1 MTLLRFLLAAFARP
15 SPSPRPPPRQPR
27 PGDSLDAVAR
37 DYVQLVLELGERDD
51 GYVDAYYGP
60 PAWRTAARA
69 NPRTLPQL
77 AAGGAA
83 VAGAAAGDPAARR
96 RPGAARRQL
105 FLGAQLTAAITR
117 LRMLQ
122 GERLSFREEA
132 TGLYGVDPQLR
143 PLADFDPVLAR
154 IDRLVPGEGPLAARV
169 DAFMDRFVIPRDR
182 LDAVMRAAI
191 AECRRRTV
199 AHLPLPRGEHF
210 TLEFVTGRSWSGYN
224 WYQGN
229 YNSLIQVNT
238 DQPVRL
244 GRAIDLG
251 CHEGYPG
258 HHAYNML
265 LERNLARGRG
275 WVEYMVYPLYSPQSF
290 IAEGT
295 ANYGIELAFPGD
307 ERLAFERRVL
317 YPLAGLSGEGADRY
331 LQLQEAIRDLSGAR
345 IAIAA
350 DYLDGRIDRAEAIRR
365 TQRYNLMSEAR
376 ATQSIAFTDQYR
388 AYVIN
393 YGLGRDLVARF
404 IEWGGT
410 RDPAARWRRRP
421 GRAEVRR
428 VSRRRPCAGRV
439 CGRRAVAAGDAVP
452 RRRTRRDRSQRARR
466 CRWAAGP
473 PEVESV
479 DDRVHERAD
488 GDHRECAADPV
499 DPSRRSA
506 LLGGTRI
513 TAATAA
519 KAAIGTLIRKVML
532 QE

>member
-1 MTLLRFLLAAFARP
+1 MIRLRPLLALLLPFALATAASAQTRTP
-15 SPSPRPPPRQPR
+15 AR
-27 PGDSLDAVAR
+27 DSLDSVAR
-37 DYVQLVLELGERDD
+37 DYVRLVLELGERDE

-60 PAWRTAARA
+60 PELRAAARTS
-69 NPRTLPQL
+69 PRTLPRL
-77 AAGGAA
+77 AEG
-83 VAGAAAGDPAARR
+83 ARR
-96 RPGAARRQL
+96 LQARLLAIRPRPATPAERRRN
-105 FLGAQLTAAITR
+105 FLAAQLTAAITR

-132 TGLYGVDPQLR
+132 LGLYGVDPPLR
-143 PLADFDPVLAR
+143 PLSAFEPVLAR
-154 IDRLVPGEGPLAARV
+154 IERLVPGEGPLAARV
-169 DAFMDRFVIPRDR
+169 DAFMGRFVIPRDR
-182 LDAVMRAAI
+182 LDAVMHAAI

-199 AHLPLPRGEHF
+199 PHLSLPRGEHF

-275 WVEYMVYPLYSPQSF
+275 WLEYMVYPLYSPQSF

-295 ANYGIELAFPGD
+295 ANYGIELAFPGN

-317 YPLAGLSGEGADRY
+317 YPLAGLSVEGADRY
-331 LQLQEAIRDLSGAR
+331 LELQEAIRELSGAR

-350 DYLDGRIDRAEAIRR
+350 DYLDGRIERAEAIRR
-365 TQRYNLMSEAR
+365 TQRYSLMSESR
-376 ATQSIAFTDQYR
+376 ATQSIDFTDQYR

-404 IEWGGT
+404 IEAGRGT
-410 RDPAARWRRRP
+410 SAASRWARMARMLSEPFLPSGLQPAAR
-421 GRAEVRR
+421 
-428 VSRRRPCAGRV
+428 
-439 CGRRAVAAGDAVP
+439 
-452 RRRTRRDRSQRARR
+452 
-466 CRWAAGP
+466 
-473 PEVESV
+473 
-479 DDRVHERAD
+479 
-488 GDHRECAADPV
+488 
-499 DPSRRSA
+499 
-506 LLGGTRI
+506 
-513 TAATAA
+513 
-519 KAAIGTLIRKVML
+519 
-532 QE
+532 